1 MRKWLL
7 LGLMCLLF
15 LLPVSAV
22 ADDLA
27 LTPDG
32 EGYNF
37 SFRMPGQQFAL
48 LEYSTANQSGRLVLY
63 GPDGTFSGRI
73 DLSLSAGCKKLRVTT
88 KTLTDVIDD
97 DTSVSLSLPAA
108 PAPEGRSS
116 GKVQNLVLTETPD
129 GFSYSFTAEGAD
141 YMVMACRSKEE
152 SQKMYIYPLDAAGT
166 FAGQV
171 TMPLTYART
180 LMTVQLLNSQG
191 IVLKEGQVRKG
202 YVPPAWPEGQPGR
215 LSGVT
220 VCIDPGHQ
228 ENGDPVVE
236 PVGPGLQGKTAGTSG
251 MAQGC
256 VTQRKESI
264 VTLEIAYVLRDELL
278 RQGAKVVMTRTQQM
292 EFHTNIQRCAI
303 AKVGGADIML
313 RLHCDTRESRTKRGI
328 SIFSPLNS
336 TFARAVADPAEYR
349 KMGELLINAMK
360 RAVGYE
366 LTDKTG
372 FVTLNDAYVGNNWA
386 EMPCFLVEMGYLSN
400 PQDDFQLSHP
410 AYQQIL
416 AEGMAQGVYEIA
428 VERDLIEAQ

>member
-1 MRKWLL
+1 MRKWVL
-7 LGLMCLLF
+7 LGLLCLLF
-15 LLPVSAV
+15 VLPASAL
-22 ADDLA
+22 ADDLV
-27 LTPDG
+27 LLPDETG
-32 EGYNF
+32 CSF
-37 SFRMPGQQFAL
+37 SFRIPGQQFAL

-63 GPDGTFSGRI
+63 APDGIFTGKI

-88 KTLTDVIDD
+88 KTLAESISDEASIP
-97 DTSVSLSLPAA
+97 LAMPAA
-108 PAPEGRSS
+108 PTPVGRSN
-116 GKVQNLVLTETPD
+116 GKVQNLVLSETPE
-129 GFSYSFTAEGAD
+129 GFSYSFTAEGAN
-141 YMVMACRSKEE
+141 YMVMSCRSKEE
-152 SQKMYIYPLDAAGT
+152 SYKMYIYALDEAGT
-166 FAGQV
+166 FAGEV
-171 TMPLTYART
+171 NMPLTYART

-202 YVPPAWPEGQPGR
+202 YAPPAWPEKQPGR

-228 ENGDPVVE
+228 ENGEPVME
-236 PVGPGLQGKTAGTSG
+236 PVGPGLEGKTAGTAG

-278 RQGAKVVMTRTQQM
+278 RQGANVVMTRTQQM
-292 EFHTNIQRCAI
+292 EFHTNIERCVI
-303 AKVGGADIML
+303 AKSGGADIML
-313 RLHCDTRESRTKRGI
+313 RLHCDTRESRGKRGI
-328 SIFSPLNS
+328 SIFAPLNS
-336 TFARAVADPAEYR
+336 TYARAVADPAEYR
-349 KMGELLINAMK
+349 KMGELLLNAMK

-366 LTDKTG
+366 LVEKTG

-386 EMPCFLVEMGYLSN
+386 EMPCFLVEMGYMSN

-428 VERDLIEAQ
+428 LERGLIDAE